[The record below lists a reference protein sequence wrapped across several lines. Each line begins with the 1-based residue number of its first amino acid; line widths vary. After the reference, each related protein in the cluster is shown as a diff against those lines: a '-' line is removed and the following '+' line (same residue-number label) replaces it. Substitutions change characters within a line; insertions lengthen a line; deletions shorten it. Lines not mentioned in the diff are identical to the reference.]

1 MKHYG
6 LMATDGEIITD
17 NHIKSSDIQSRI
29 NMDLPRGVSPFIT
42 ILEEIEE
49 QSTNE
54 LLRINFG
61 AHVHCQNMIHGSDG
75 LVGTITGQVLDP
87 KMRGM
92 FLQ

>member
-49 QSTNE
+49 QDNTTDRMAQYTDK
-54 LLRINFG
+54 LLRINYKLG
-61 AHVHCQNMIHGSDG
+61 HMSIAKI
-75 LVGTITGQVLDP
+75 
-87 KMRGM
+87 
-92 FLQ
+92 